1 MTRTAGLRMSRKK
14 SRGLTAPVQL
24 KPVQLGDSSLLLPI
38 KWAIRR
44 APQSHYPSPAALVVK
59 TLARDGLP
67 QTDQL
72 RSLLGE
78 DLLDH
83 LSGGRLDLLS
93 HLGSDRGGNA
103 LCLSHTL
110 TYSFPAFSFFRR
122 IATYTLSMA
131 PNRSPAHN
139 PYVLFLT
146 KIVGPAL
153 YSPRI
158 REVVFSENQWGGS
171 AKETRPVR

>member
-1 MTRTAGLRMSRKK
+1 MTRTAGLRMSHKK
-14 SRGLTAPVQL
+14 NRGLTAPVQL

-38 KWAIRR
+38 KRAIRR

-59 TLARDGLP
+59 ALARDGLP
-67 QTDQL
+67 QAAQL

-78 DLLDH
+78 NLLDH
-83 LSGGRLDLLS
+83 LGGGRLDLLS
-93 HLGSDRGGNA
+93 HLGGDRRGNA

-110 TYSFPAFSFFRR
+110 TYSFPAFSFRR

-131 PNRSPAHN
+131 PNRSPAHD

-158 REVVFSENQWGGS
+158 REVVFSE
-171 AKETRPVR
+171 KPVGRVGKGNPPR

>member
-1 MTRTAGLRMSRKK
+1 MTRTASVRMSHKKK
-14 SRGLTAPVQL
+14 SRGLRAPVQL

-38 KWAIRR
+38 KRAIRR

-59 TLARDGLP
+59 ALARDGLP
-67 QTDQL
+67 QADQL

-78 DLLDH
+78 DLLDY
-83 LSGGRLDLLS
+83 LGGSLLDFLD
-93 HLGSDRGGNA
+93 HLGSDRGGND

-110 TYSFPAFSFFRR
+110 TYSFPAFSFRR

-131 PNRSPAHN
+131 PNRSLAHD

-158 REVVFSENQWGGS
+158 REVVFLE
-171 AKETRPVR
+171 KPVGRVGKGNPPR